1 MYISEE
7 DKTRIL
13 EASQQKLMVVV
24 QDHISLHKSGSS
36 YVGKCPICKEERGFS
51 INPTKDGG
59 VFSCFKCN
67 QLSGK
72 TPLDFLMKGL
82 GKSFPESM
90 TYLAEIC
97 SIFLEEPKVVK
108 APKAA
113 KTKQKPG
120 ASPDSFCSRMLAESG
135 LTPDDVMATIFKN
148 DENKSI
154 FQWRTFHSGSIDDK
168 GNINLEGDDM
178 IIEYY
183 DLDGLPVMYE
193 VRDSKRQGTGKKK
206 EFFRVRFQFPDD
218 HKDKDGKAAKYKSPY
233 GSGTPIYIP
242 QRIRE
247 AFKSGKTFDRLF
259 IQEGEKKAESACK
272 HGLMSV
278 AVSGIQNIA
287 QEGALPEDL
296 IRIIQGCKVKE
307 VCFVLDSD
315 WNDLSH
321 SIKINDPV
329 DRRPRA
335 FFSAVRNYKE
345 YMRTLTNR
353 ELYVEIYF
361 GYVLPHESNGKKD
374 KGVDDL
380 LSNTLAGKEK
390 ELLSDVEHLINEKNL
405 KGEYLQLHKITSW
418 SDLKLEEL
426 WSLSNARKF
435 ATTHYNDLKLL
446 PEFKIGRHKWKFND
460 KGELESAQPIE
471 SDEQYWFENFK
482 QRRDG
487 SPYTEYEFKYVR
499 SRRFLQNRGF
509 GRYRRLDGSY
519 VFIHLTPPTV
529 RMVEASDARD
539 FLFEFTEANCNEAVN
554 EMISKGV
561 SQYVGPDK
569 LSLLDFINPNFLKPA
584 RDRQYFYF
592 SSNCWEVTMSGI
604 REMDYSQITHHIW
617 GDQRKDFPAKKIPE
631 LIQVSKNKEGIFTYK
646 ITPEGEKCHF
656 LRFLENTSN
665 FTWRKEK
672 MIQEGDDSVRIVEDE
687 YYENTVHMLSKL
699 CAIGYMLMEC
709 KDQSVA
715 KAVISMDGKQSAVG
729 DSYGRSGKSLVG
741 ELFKAITPTVHI
753 NGKKNDLGT
762 DNFLWNDVVEKT
774 KIVFIDDV
782 RQGFVFEDLFAC
794 ITGDWTVNYKGG
806 RRITYPFDVS
816 PKTYIT
822 TNHAI
827 KGSDDSHRDRQWQ
840 IAFCDFYNANH
851 KPIQDFGLRF
861 FSEWDFDQWNL
872 CWNMLAMCVQ
882 LYLKYGVVEAPGE
895 RLEQRQ
901 LRQEITE
908 DFINWADE
916 YFSAEEKRNTKI
928 ARKDLNDSFF
938 ESAPMQRK
946 YVSPTEFKKKVV
958 KYCKLK
964 GFIFNPG
971 RFDRITGKPIYFDSD
986 GRPDIDDK
994 SGGVEYFTIGD
1005 VSTNHDKNILKE
1017 DLPDDTQPF

>member
-1 MYISEE
+1 
-7 DKTRIL
+7 
-13 EASQQKLMVVV
+13 MVVI
-24 QDHISLHKSGSS
+24 QDNISLHKSGSS
-36 YVGKCPICKEERGFS
+36 FVGKCPICGEERGLS
-51 INPTKDGG
+51 VNPAKEGG
-59 VFSCFKCN
+59 VFKCFKCN
-67 QLSGK
+67 QLQGK
-72 TPLDFLMKGL
+72 TPLDFLMKGM
-82 GKSFPESM
+82 GKSFPDAM
-90 TYLAEIC
+90 KYLAEIC
-97 SIFLEEPKVVK
+97 NIFIDQPEPVVK
-108 APKAA
+108 KLPAMKPKSNKGISA
-113 KTKQKPG
+113 
-120 ASPDSFCSRMLAESG
+120 DSFCARMLADSG
-135 LTPDDVMATIFKN
+135 LTSDDVQATVFTN
-148 DENKSI
+148 DDNKSI
-154 FQWRTFHSGSIDDK
+154 FQWRTFHPGSVDDK
-168 GNINLEGDDM
+168 GNINKEGDDV
-178 IIEYY
+178 IIDYF

-193 VRDSKRQGTGKKK
+193 LRDSKRQASGKKK
-206 EFFRVRFQFPDD
+206 EFYRVRFQFPSD
-218 HKDKDGKAAKYKSPY
+218 HLDKAGKPAKYKSPY

-247 AFKSGKTFDRLF
+247 AFKSGKTIERLF
-259 IQEGEKKAESACK
+259 IQEGEKKAETACK

-287 QEGALPEDL
+287 MNGALPEDL
-296 IRIIQGCKVKE
+296 IRIIQGCQVKD
-307 VCFVLDSD
+307 VCFILDAD

-335 FFSAVRNYKE
+335 FFSAVKNYKE

-361 GYVLPHESNGKKD
+361 GYVLPNANND
-374 KGVDDL
+374 KGLDDL
-380 LSNTLAGKEK
+380 LANTLSGKEK
-390 ELLSDVEHLINEKNL
+390 ELLADVEHLINEKNL
-405 KGEYLQLHKITSW
+405 TGQYLQLHKITSW

-435 ATTHYNDLKLL
+435 ATTHLKVLKDL

-471 SDEQYWFENFK
+471 SDEQYWQEIQK
-482 QRRDG
+482 SRRDG
-487 SPYTEYEFKYVR
+487 SLYTEYEFKYVR

-509 GRYRRLDGSY
+509 GRFRRLDGSY

-529 RMVEASDARD
+529 RIVEASDARD
-539 FLFEFTEANCNEAVN
+539 FLFEFTEANCNESVN

-569 LSLLDFINPNFLKPA
+569 LSLLEFIYPSFLKPA

-592 SSNCWEVTMSGI
+592 DSNCWEVTVNGI
-604 REMDYSQITHHIW
+604 RETDYTQVKHHIW
-617 GDQRKDFPAKKIPE
+617 ADQKKDFPATKLPD
-631 LIQVSKNKEGIFTYK
+631 LIRVSKDADDKFSYK
-646 ITPEGEKCHF
+646 ITPEGEQCHF
-656 LRFLENTSN
+656 LRFLENASN

-672 MIQEGDDSVRIVEDE
+672 MIAEGDSMVTINEDE
-687 YYENTVHMLSKL
+687 RYENVVHFISKL
-699 CAIGYMLMEC
+699 CAIGYMFMEC

-715 KAVISMDGKQSAVG
+715 KAVIAMDGKQSAVG
-729 DSYGRSGKSLVG
+729 DSFGRSGKSLVG
-741 ELFKAITPTVHI
+741 ELFKTITPTVHI
-753 NGKKNDLGT
+753 NGKKNDMGT

-806 RRITYPFDVS
+806 RRITFPFDLS

-827 KGSDDSHRDRQWQ
+827 KGSDDSHRDRMWQ
-840 IAFCDFYNANH
+840 IAFCDFYNATH
-851 KPIQDFGLRF
+851 KPIQDFGIRF
-861 FSEWDFDQWNL
+861 FSDWDFDQWNL

-882 LYLKYGVVEAPGE
+882 MYLKYGVVEAPGE

-916 YFSAEEKRNTKI
+916 YFSADDKRNVRI
-928 ARKDLNDSFF
+928 ARKDLNDAFF
-938 ESAPMQRK
+938 EYAPLQRK
-946 YVSPTEFKKKVV
+946 YISATEFKKKVV
-958 KYCKLK
+958 KYCKWK
-964 GFIFNPG
+964 GYTFNPQ

-1005 VSTNHDKNILKE
+1005 KDFAESGN
-1017 DLPDDTQPF
+1017 DLLAF